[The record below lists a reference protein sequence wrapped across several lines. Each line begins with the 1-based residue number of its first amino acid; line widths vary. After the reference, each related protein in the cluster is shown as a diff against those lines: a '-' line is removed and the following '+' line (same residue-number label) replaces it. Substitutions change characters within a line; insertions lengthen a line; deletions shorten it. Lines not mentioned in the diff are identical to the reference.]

1 MAEKKKMVDA
11 GSSLPSGTGYWVLDA
26 NGNPNI
32 WVMTGSSIIPTY
44 IYVGSNPKTGDTAKI
59 EIAAAIMV
67 LAAAALVTVMA
78 LLLAGCFGGAHR
90 EAIVLSTNEQR
101 VAYLQELGWQV
112 SPEPIETLD
121 LQLPE
126 ELTPQWDE
134 YLKLQEQQGL
144 PFADCA
150 GQAVRRFTYTV
161 ANYPGFPDG
170 VQVNLFLCG
179 DRLVGGDII
188 ATGENGF
195 QTVLA
200 FPKK

>member
-1 MAEKKKMVDA
+1 MI
-11 GSSLPSGTGYWVLDA
+11 L
-26 NGNPNI
+26 
-32 WVMTGSSIIPTY
+32 
-44 IYVGSNPKTGDTAKI
+44 YVIHMRFSRRRCL
-59 EIAAAIMV
+59 
-67 LAAAALVTVMA
+67 LAAAALVLVTGMT

-101 VAYLQELGWQV
+101 VAYLQEFGWQV

-134 YLKLQEQQGL
+134 YLKLQAQQGL

-170 VQVNLFLCG
+170 VQANLFLCG

>member
-1 MAEKKKMVDA
+1 MRFTRRK
-11 GSSLPSGTGYWVLDA
+11 LLLT
-26 NGNPNI
+26 
-32 WVMTGSSIIPTY
+32 
-44 IYVGSNPKTGDTAKI
+44 
-59 EIAAAIMV
+59 
-67 LAAAALVTVMA
+67 AAALVLVTGMT
-78 LLLAGCFGGAHR
+78 LLLAGCFRGSTPR
-90 EAIVLSTNEQR
+90 EEVSLATNDQR
-101 VAYLQELGWQV
+101 VAYLQGLGWQV

-134 YLKLQEQQGL
+134 YLTLQAKQGL

-170 VQVNLFLCG
+170 VQANLFLCG

-195 QTVLA
+195 QAVLA
-200 FPKK
+200 FPNK

>member
-1 MAEKKKMVDA
+1 MF
-11 GSSLPSGTGYWVLDA
+11 L
-26 NGNPNI
+26 
-32 WVMTGSSIIPTY
+32 
-44 IYVGSNPKTGDTAKI
+44 YVIHMRFSRRRCL
-59 EIAAAIMV
+59 
-67 LAAAALVTVMA
+67 LAAAALVLVTGMS
-78 LLLAGCFGGAHR
+78 LLLAGCFDGAHQ
-90 EAIVLSTNEQR
+90 EETMLSTNEQR

-134 YLKLQEQQGL
+134 YLTLQAKQGL

-170 VQVNLFLCG
+170 VQANLFLCG